1 MMKFIWCAFVSLSLS
16 VIAVPMVIKVAKKL
30 KASQPILG
38 YVDNH
43 YSKAGTPTF
52 GGIGVVVSLI
62 ISVLI
67 FCVDKNSSM
76 ALMCLVVTVAYALV
90 GFLDDFIKAKSKH
103 NEGLKPLQKIFFQS
117 FIAII
122 ISCYAFF
129 NVGDKLL
136 LPFSLKS
143 VSLGYFAV
151 PFYFFVFISFTNAVN
166 LTDGLDGLASSS
178 VVLYLIAFVVL
189 GFIVMKNTSITGIMA
204 EEVSF
209 LMLFAIALIFALIGF
224 LFYNAYTAKI
234 FMGDTGS
241 LALGGAIGAL
251 AIFSR
256 LSLYA
261 PIFGIVFV
269 ISCVS
274 DVLQVLYFKKT
285 RKRIFLMAP
294 FHHHLERKGMHEN
307 KIVALYCAITIFTS
321 FIAILLTIIIA

>member
-1 MMKFIWCAFVSLSLS
+1 MKFISCAFISLLIS
-16 VIAVPMVIKVAKKL
+16 VISVPIVIHVAKKL

-43 YSKAGTPTF
+43 TTKAGTPTF
-52 GGIGVVVSLI
+52 GGVSFVITTI
-62 ISVLI
+62 IVVLI
-67 FCVDKNSSM
+67 FCLGKNSSM
-76 ALMCLVVTVAYALV
+76 ALMSLIVTVSYAVV
-90 GFLDDFIKAKSKH
+90 GFLDDFIKARSKH
-103 NEGLKPLQKIFFQS
+103 NEGLKPLQKILFQS
-117 FIAII
+117 FIAVI
-122 ISCYAFF
+122 ISCYTFV

-143 VSLGYFAV
+143 VSLGYWSI
-151 PFYFFVFISFTNAVN
+151 PFYVFIFISFTNAVN

-189 GFIVMKNTSITGIMA
+189 SFLVVKNTNISGIMA

-209 LMLFAIALIFALIGF
+209 LILFCIALIFALIGF
-224 LFYNAYTAKI
+224 LFYNSYPAKI

-241 LALGGAIGAL
+241 LALGGAIGAT
-251 AIFSR
+251 AIFSG

-261 PIFGIVFV
+261 PILGIVFV

-274 DVLQVLYFKKT
+274 DVIQVAYFKRT
-285 RKRIFLMAP
+285 HKRVFLMAP

-307 KIVALYCAITIFTS
+307 KIVALYCAITIISS
-321 FIAILLTIIIA
+321 FISIILTIVLS

>member
-1 MMKFIWCAFVSLSLS
+1 MKYVYCAFLSLSLS
-16 VIAVPMVIKVAKKL
+16 VLIIPIVIKIAKRL
-30 KASQPILG
+30 KAGQPILG

-52 GGIGVVVSLI
+52 GGIGFVIALT
-62 ISVLI
+62 ISVLV
-67 FCVDKNSSM
+67 FCLGKNSSM
-76 ALMCLVVTVAYALV
+76 ALMCLVVTVAYCLV
-90 GFLDDFIKAKSKH
+90 GFLDDFIKAKGKR

-122 ISCYAFF
+122 ISCYAYV

-143 VSLGYFAV
+143 LSLGYFSI
-151 PFYFFVFISFTNAVN
+151 PFNFFVFLSFTNAVN

-178 VVLYLIAFVVL
+178 AIMYLI
-189 GFIVMKNTSITGIMA
+189 GFITLLALVLQNTNLIGIKA

-209 LMLFAIALIFALIGF
+209 LIVFSVALAFVLIGF
-224 LFYNAYTAKI
+224 LFYNCYPAKI

-241 LALGGAIGAL
+241 LAIGGAISSL
-251 AIFSR
+251 AIFSG

-261 PIFGIVFV
+261 PIMGIVFV
-269 ISCVS
+269 ISCLS
-274 DVLQVLYFKKT
+274 DVIQVAYFKKT

-307 KIVALYCAITIFTS
+307 KIVSLYCAITLFFCFASIILTVV
-321 FIAILLTIIIA
+321 IA